1 METGPRSEI
10 KTPPSTMM
18 KRLKGAGND
27 AVDFPL
33 RSFTPLGIP
42 LTRGEENIEG
52 TVNMSTDGVGEAF
65 TVTLREGE

>member
-1 METGPRSEI
+1 METGPRGEI

-33 RSFTPLGIP
+33 RSFTPGDLIDEG
-42 LTRGEENIEG
+42 RGEHRG
-52 TVNMSTDGVGEAF
+52 HRQYVH
-65 TVTLREGE
+65 

>member
-42 LTRGEENIEG
+42 LTRREE
-52 TVNMSTDGVGEAF
+52 
-65 TVTLREGE
+65 